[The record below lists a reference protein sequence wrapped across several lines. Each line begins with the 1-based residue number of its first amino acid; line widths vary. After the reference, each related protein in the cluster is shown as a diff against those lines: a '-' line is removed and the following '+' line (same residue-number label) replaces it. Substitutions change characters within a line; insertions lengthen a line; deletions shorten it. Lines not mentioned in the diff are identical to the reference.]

1 VGVTELVV
9 LSPGTYHLKGS
20 YKSDV
25 ASVRG
30 LQWRI
35 VCAGTANV
43 IGESRPVTGSDPTW
57 RKFDVAFTVPA
68 DNCPAQYVTL
78 ALDARSTS
86 ETFVSGSIW
95 YDDLSITRD
104 PDSE

>member
-1 VGVTELVV
+1 
-9 LSPGTYHLKGS
+9 
-20 YKSDV
+20 
-25 ASVRG
+25 
-30 LQWRI
+30 
-35 VCAGTANV
+35 
-43 IGESRPVTGSDPTW
+43 
-57 RKFDVAFTVPA
+57 VAFTVPA